1 MDGDNLDPAPTTA
14 EDLTPSQ
21 REARERDLKKARKRE
36 KRERKAELR
45 RQRRKRLAV
54 AWIVVG
60 IVAACV
66 YALVIVAYRD
76 STMGAAPPDLT
87 NYDAIEVY
95 LRPTKLTPADS
106 TVVADVTVDVP
117 KALIGDDTLLNSK
130 IDLLLFNGSGSKV
143 VSFAKGTPS
152 LALATETT
160 VRFKGGA
167 YADYPLD
174 QYATDVG
181 LLAQVQ
187 TPTGLVWYPAELGV
201 WGDIAGWQVGSDGG
215 GSAIDAP
222 VPTTAEP
229 TSAVAF
235 AHMGLRRAGSTVSIV
250 VLLLVAM
257 VAVAVLALVIA
268 IAVSRRVRRT
278 EATMAGWFAA
288 LLFAVV
294 PLRLNMPG
302 APPIGAWID
311 FLVFM
316 WVVLALMF
324 SLVVFVWSW
333 MRFSPAPELHG
344 KEKHKSLLRNGKRR
358 KHHEAGNGEHP
369 DQVERH

>member
-1 MDGDNLDPAPTTA
+1 MDGNNPDPAPA
-14 EDLTPSQ
+14 AD
-21 REARERDLKKARKRE
+21 REAELRKARKRQ
-36 KRERKAELR
+36 KRERKAEQR

-54 AWIVVG
+54 AWIAMGV
-60 IVAACV
+60 VAACV
-66 YALVIVAYRD
+66 YALVLVAYRD

-87 NYDAIEVY
+87 DYDAIEVY
-95 LRPTKLTPADS
+95 LRPNKLTPADS

-117 KALIGDDTLLNSK
+117 RALIGDDTLLNEK

-167 YADYPLD
+167 YANYPLD
-174 QYATDVG
+174 RYATDVG

-187 TPTGLVWYPAELGV
+187 TPAGLVWYPVELGV

-215 GSAIDAP
+215 SAAIDAP
-222 VPTTAEP
+222 VPATDDP

-235 AHMGLRRAGSTVSIV
+235 ASMNLRRAGSTLSIV
-250 VLLLVAM
+250 ALLLVALI
-257 VAVAVLALVIA
+257 AVAVLALVIA
-268 IAVSRRVRRT
+268 VAVSRRVRRT

-302 APPIGAWID
+302 APAIGAWID

-324 SLVVFVWSW
+324 ALVVFVWSW
-333 MRFSPAPELHG
+333 MRFSPPPDLHG

-358 KHHEAGNGEHP
+358 KHHAAGKA
-369 DQVERH
+369 ERPGPAKVP